1 LTIYSPHPQGGICMN
16 NFFKGRQLFQLT
28 IANFR
33 EMLREPG
40 VLFWG
45 IGFPILMSLGLGV
58 AFNTKSDVIR
68 KIGIIETNNS
78 IKSDSTLVINN
89 FLLKKTVKE
98 YHKIEDATFYSFKIE
113 NKKLGNTTFLFQ
125 LVNWQEAI
133 VSLKRGKLSLVMEE
147 KNNKVSYFFD
157 PANPDAQLSYIR
169 LSQIFNSTNS
179 YSQEN
184 SDNIKPLTLEGTRY
198 VDFLVPGLIA
208 MGIMMSIMW
217 GVSYTI
223 IERRSKKLL
232 RRMVSTPMKKS
243 HFLISIIMVRV
254 TMNFI
259 EGSLLFLFS
268 YLVFGIHIQGSLL
281 ALFIV
286 FITGNMLFSGFAVFI
301 SSHTNKTEI
310 GNALINLVVMPMMV
324 LSGIF
329 FSYHNFPDWCIP
341 IIQKLPLTIM
351 ADDIRSIFIE
361 GAGFAQ
367 TAIHS
372 LILAITGI
380 VFFISGIK
388 IFKWY

>member
-1 LTIYSPHPQGGICMN
+1 MN
-16 NFFKGRQLFQLT
+16 KFFKGQQILQLT
-28 IANFR
+28 AANFR

-45 IGFPILMSLGLGV
+45 IVFPILMSLGLGV
-58 AFNTKSDVIR
+58 AFNTKSDVTR
-68 KIGIIETNNS
+68 KIGIIGN
-78 IKSDSTLVINN
+78 SDSIISDTTMVINN
-89 FLLKKTVKE
+89 FLLKKTSQE
-98 YHKIEDATFYSFKIE
+98 YNNIEKATFYSLKLKNE
-113 NKKLGNTTFLFQ
+113 KLGNTTFLFQ
-125 LVNWQEAI
+125 IVNWKEAVI
-133 VSLKRGKLSLVMEE
+133 ALKRGKFSMVMEE
-147 KNNKVSYFFD
+147 KNNDVSYFFD
-157 PANPDAQLSYIR
+157 PANPDAQLTYIR
-169 LSQIFNSTNS
+169 LSPIFSSGNYAT
-179 YSQEN
+179 QEN
-184 SDNIKPLTLEGTRY
+184 EDNIKPLTLEGTRY
-198 VDFLVPGLIA
+198 VDFLVPGLIC

-259 EGSLLFLFS
+259 EGGLLFLFT
-268 YLVFGIHIQGSLL
+268 YLVFGIHIQGSIPALL
-281 ALFIV
+281 LV
-286 FITGNMLFSGFAVFI
+286 FIAGNMVFSGLAVLI
-301 SSHTNKTEI
+301 SSHTSKTEI

-341 IIQKLPLTIM
+341 IIQKLPLTVM

-361 GAGFAQ
+361 GAGIAEV
-367 TAIHS
+367 AMHS
-372 LILAITGI
+372 LILASTGI
-380 VFFISGIK
+380 ILFIAGIK